1 MLWKLLRKYKSLSTN
16 SKKLIWGFVFL
27 MLGYFVFLRI
37 YPNKNKWTYIDEFGI
52 KVPLKFTLHGIDVS
66 HHNGKIDWEKVSS
79 VNANEVKIDFA
90 FIKVSEGTSIIDKD
104 FKRNW
109 AESKENGIKRG
120 AYHYY
125 IPWRDPESQV
135 KIFKKNVSLH
145 SGDFAPIL
153 DIEENALKADS
164 KIIKEIG
171 TWLKLIENHY
181 GMKPIIYT
189 NQAFFNKFIKG
200 NFENYPLWIAD
211 YTRKNL
217 TLYNE
222 EKLHFWQYSKNG
234 KLEGIKGDVDF
245 NSYLKTE
252 EEFSRLLK

>member
-1 MLWKLLRKYKSLSTN
+1 MLWKIIRKYNSLSIN
-16 SKKLIWGFVFL
+16 SKKLFWGFVFL
-27 MLGYFVFLRI
+27 FLGYFVFLRFF
-37 YPNKNKWTYIDEFGI
+37 PNINKWTYVDEFGI
-52 KVPLKFTLHGIDVS
+52 NVPLKFELHGIDVS
-66 HHNGKIDWEKVSS
+66 HHNGKIDWEKVSN
-79 VNANEVKIDFA
+79 VNADEVKIDFA
-90 FIKVSEGTSIIDKD
+90 FIKVSEGTSIVDKD

-109 AESKENGIKRG
+109 AEAKENGIKRG

-135 KIFKKNVSLH
+135 KIFKKNVSLKQ
-145 SGDFAPIL
+145 GDFAPIL

-164 KIIKEIG
+164 KIIKDIG

-189 NQAFFNKFIKG
+189 NQAFFNKFVKG

-217 TLYNE
+217 TLYDE

-234 KLEGIKGDVDF
+234 KLEGINGDVDF

-252 EEFSRLLK
+252 EEFLTLLK